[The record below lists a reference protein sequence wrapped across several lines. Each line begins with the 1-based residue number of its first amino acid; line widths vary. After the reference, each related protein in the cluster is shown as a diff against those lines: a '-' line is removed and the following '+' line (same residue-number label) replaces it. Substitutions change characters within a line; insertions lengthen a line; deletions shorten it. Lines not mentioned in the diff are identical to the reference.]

1 MLRFGELN
9 MLVFAVSGYSFS
21 GKTFL
26 IEQLVDALRL
36 RGHTVAAVKSSKE
49 DSVAPEGTDTRRH
62 SKAGADPTILVGP
75 NSTTIRYS
83 NRVDWGLLLRS
94 GSADFL
100 LIEGMKSLDVP
111 KFWCVSERSRDEGE
125 PPNGTK
131 AIVIWEGESYDR
143 EAAGIPV
150 IPNIETERLTEIVI
164 SEAVDI
170 NTI

>member
-1 MLRFGELN
+1 MR
-9 MLVFAVSGYSFS
+9 VFAVSGFSFS

-26 IEQLVDALRL
+26 IEQLVNTLRAK
-36 RGHTVAAVKSSKE
+36 GHTVASVKSSQE
-49 DSVAPEGTDTRRH
+49 DAVAPEGTDTWRH
-62 SKAGADPTILVGP
+62 SKAGADPTILLGP

-83 NRVDWGLLLRS
+83 NRLDWSVLLGNS
-94 GSADFL
+94 SADFL

-111 KFWCVSERSRDEGE
+111 KFWCVGERSRDEGP
-125 PPNGTK
+125 PPNGAK

-143 EAAGIPV
+143 DTAGIPV

-170 NTI
+170 NSI

>member
-1 MLRFGELN
+1 MRICELN
-9 MLVFAVSGYSFS
+9 MRVFAVSGYSFS

-26 IEQLVDALRL
+26 IEQLVKALRAK
-36 RGHTVAAVKSSKE
+36 GHTVASVKSSQE
-49 DSVAPEGTDTRRH
+49 DSVAPDGTDTWRH
-62 SKAGADPTILVGP
+62 SKAGADPTILLGP

-83 NRVDWGLLLRS
+83 NRLDWGVLLRS
-94 GSADFL
+94 GNADFL

-111 KFWCVSERSRDEGE
+111 KFWCVGERSRDEGQ

-143 EAAGIPV
+143 DAAGIPV
-150 IPNIETERLTEIVI
+150 IPNIETERLTDIVI

-170 NTI
+170 NTL